1 MKITASYEGL
11 TRIENGDYVLENDL
25 IVDGNIEVELDD
37 RFVVRGRLEAT
48 KSIIARCGIEAGDGI
63 EAGCGIEAGWGIKA
77 GDGIEAKTIDCKKR
91 IFAGISLYKTLNDCI
106 KTIKCQKL
114 ICGEIAYGD
123 LIIESE
129 DK

>member
-11 TRIENGDYVLENDL
+11 TRIENGDYVLEKDL
-25 IVDGNIEVELDD
+25 IVDGSIEIELDD
-37 RFVVRGRLEAT
+37 RFVVKGRLEAS
-48 KSIIARCGIEAGDGI
+48 KSIIAKCGSE
-63 EAGCGIEAGWGIKA
+63 A

-123 LIIESE
+123 LIIETE